1 MLRKWIPSDVLLAAV
16 IAGVTILLAAGTY
29 WIATSTVDRM
39 VRKDAE
45 TAAFNWARY
54 LADNLTDIEKIAAGG
69 APSPASA
76 AFIERAR
83 IVGQV
88 FRFKLFDPDGRLALV
103 SDELG
108 KKWDNEPSLAVHN
121 PPAAAV
127 ALTGRPH
134 TEVKVGTPPK
144 RPPLYAETYIP
155 VTVDGRVVGIAEVYL
170 DQTAKEA
177 LFHGHFALATVA
189 LVLLTAVSFGLPAAA
204 FYLRSRQKKRADERI
219 LYLAHHDALTGLLN
233 RTSFV
238 DRLDRLVAA
247 TIPAGECVA
256 IYYLDLDR
264 FKEVNDTLGHD
275 IGDALIRTVG
285 DRLREAIG
293 PEDVLARLGGD
304 EFVIAQHSADVRAG
318 AEAFAKRLL
327 RIVAAPYTIGGHDIA
342 DTASIGIAFAPA
354 DGTDSVSLL
363 KCADL
368 ALYSAKAAGRNG
380 YRIFDLG
387 MDEQLK
393 IRRSIE
399 SAIREAAANDGFDLH
414 FQPLV
419 SASDGRLTGFEALL
433 RLTDREGAR
442 LPPDVFVPLAEEMGL
457 ISMIGSWVI
466 HRACA
471 TAMTWPGE
479 LSVSVN
485 LSPAQFANAEIID
498 VVRSALQRSGLAP
511 ERLELEITE
520 GLLLQDT
527 DAVLDQLRCLKTLG
541 VRIAMDDFG
550 TGYSSLSYLWR
561 FPFDKIKVDRSFM
574 QASTGED
581 AGMPNILRTIIALGH
596 SLNMKVTAEGVETR
610 RQAELLRSLACDYI
624 QGYHFG
630 RPMPEAE
637 ISATVLRN
645 FADRMLATAAVP
657 AARRSSGTA

>member
-1 MLRKWIPSDVLLAAV
+1 MRRVPRPVGCPMLRKRIASDSVVAAV

-54 LADNLTDIEKIAAGG
+54 LADNLTDIEQIAAGG
-69 APSPASA
+69 VPSPASA

-134 TEVKVGTPPK
+134 TEVKLGTPPK

-155 VTVDGRVVGIAEVYL
+155 VTVDGRVVAIAEVYL

-177 LFHGHFALATVA
+177 LFHEHFALATIA

-233 RTSFV
+233 RASFV

-247 TIPAGECVA
+247 AIPAGECVA

-275 IGDALIRTVG
+275 IGDALIRMVA
-285 DRLREAIG
+285 DRLRGAIG

-304 EFVIAQHSADVRAG
+304 EFVIAQHSTEVKAG
-318 AEAFAKRLL
+318 SEAFAARLL
-327 RIVAAPYTIGGHDIA
+327 RIVAEPYTIQDHDVA
-342 DTASIGIAFAPA
+342 DTA
-354 DGTDSVSLL
+354 
-363 KCADL
+363 
-368 ALYSAKAAGRNG
+368 
-380 YRIFDLG
+380 
-387 MDEQLK
+387 
-393 IRRSIE
+393 
-399 SAIREAAANDGFDLH
+399 
-414 FQPLV
+414 
-419 SASDGRLTGFEALL
+419 
-433 RLTDREGAR
+433 
-442 LPPDVFVPLAEEMGL
+442 
-457 ISMIGSWVI
+457 
-466 HRACA
+466 
-471 TAMTWPGE
+471 
-479 LSVSVN
+479 
-485 LSPAQFANAEIID
+485 
-498 VVRSALQRSGLAP
+498 
-511 ERLELEITE
+511 
-520 GLLLQDT
+520 
-527 DAVLDQLRCLKTLG
+527 
-541 VRIAMDDFG
+541 
-550 TGYSSLSYLWR
+550 
-561 FPFDKIKVDRSFM
+561 
-574 QASTGED
+574 
-581 AGMPNILRTIIALGH
+581 
-596 SLNMKVTAEGVETR
+596 
-610 RQAELLRSLACDYI
+610 
-624 QGYHFG
+624 
-630 RPMPEAE
+630 
-637 ISATVLRN
+637 
-645 FADRMLATAAVP
+645 
-657 AARRSSGTA
+657 